1 MAKKKVRKIQYP
13 NKNKMAFSI
22 LATVGVVAVWRG
34 IWIVF
39 DALPYFE
46 RPIVAG
52 GIAILILII
61 AGIYFKK
68 IDFW

>member
-1 MAKKKVRKIQYP
+1 MARKKSKKLPYP
-13 NKNKMAFSI
+13 AKEKLIFSI

-39 DALPYFE
+39 DSLPFFE

-52 GIAILILII
+52 GLAIIILLI
-61 AGIYFKK
+61 AGIYFRK
-68 IDFW
+68 INFW